1 MYSIIKALARSLVYS
16 YPHVHAHKDDK
27 YNKNPIIMLQI
38 QPQAPQMARRATA
51 STRRPTSAS
60 ASAGHAGS
68 ASGSAGAGGAGAKH
82 VELRVGLQNVDANRR
97 PTTAG
102 MVRAEGEGE
111 GGH

>member
-1 MYSIIKALARSLVYS
+1 MYN
-16 YPHVHAHKDDK
+16 AHKDYK
-27 YNKNPIIMLQI
+27 YHNNAMIMLQI

-60 ASAGHAGS
+60 AGPAGS
-68 ASGSAGAGGAGAKH
+68 ASGSGGAGGAGAKQH

-102 MVRAEGEGE
+102 MVRARGRGRTYV
-111 GGH
+111 